1 MKLKEFKMLT
11 PFSVKQIVP
20 TTTPVGTAPVA
31 SPEAEVVDKTNDDVI
46 VVAGYANYAGL
57 DPNTGNTYTDLVD
70 DVVVPSG
77 VDVSVWESNP
87 QILLQHDRDTTIG
100 KGLLIEKR
108 SDGLYIEAE
117 IHKGAVD
124 ALTWYRIK
132 SGLLNHFSIGFRSEH
147 VEYKELDGDDA
158 WFILKSL
165 LLEVSVVGIPANSP
179 SKFQL
184 VKSADG
190 TEGFRAS
197 ADQVKATKTNQQT
210 EEDIAPMKIKVKAE
224 ELLSADQ
231 VALMKSKGLEVNGEM
246 EVELVSFIKQVVVE
260 AVTEVFAAKE
270 AAEVAAK
277 EAIEAEEKKAA
288 EVAAKE
294 AAEVAAKEAIEAE
307 EKEAAEVAAKEAAA
321 KDAAAKE
328 AADAKEKEAADAAA
342 LEAEEAD
349 EAEIA
354 DDVKSILDTISSIK
368 SALAVDEK

>member
-1 MKLKEFKMLT
+1 MKLKEFNMLT
-11 PFSVKQIVP
+11 PFSVKTFVSTID
-20 TTTPVGTAPVA
+20 PVGTAPIA

-46 VVAGYANYAGL
+46 VIAGYANYAGT
-57 DPNTGNTYTDLVD
+57 DPTTGNTYTDLVD

-77 VDVSVWESNP
+77 VDTSVWESNP

-132 SGLLNHFSIGFRSEH
+132 SGLLNHFSIGFRSEQ
-147 VEYKELDGDDA
+147 VEYKELDGEDA

-179 SKFQL
+179 AKFQL

-190 TEGFRAS
+190 IEGFRAS
-197 ADQVKATKTNQQT
+197 AEEVKATETNQQN
-210 EEDIAPMKIKVKAE
+210 EEDIAPMKIKVKAA

-231 VALMKSKGLEVNGEM
+231 VALMKSKGLEVNEEM

-277 EAIEAEEKKAA
+277 EAIEAT
-288 EVAAKE
+288 
-294 AAEVAAKEAIEAE
+294 
-307 EKEAAEVAAKEAAA
+307 EKEAADAAA
-321 KDAAAKE
+321 VLEAEELAAKE
-328 AADAKEKEAADAAA
+328 AADAIEKEAADAAA
-342 LEAEEAD
+342 LEAETAD
-349 EAEIA
+349 EAAIA
-354 DDVKSILDTISSIK
+354 EDVKGILDTIASIK
-368 SALAVDEK
+368 SALAIDEK